1 MKHTLS
7 QIKRLSVALGFS
19 AFFAAYCM
27 AEDVAPKP
35 ERVVDIRVALSALSA
50 LADRRIE
57 STADVLTVAARGQDV
72 QSLEWEKMK
81 PVLAAVEERF
91 GPANV
96 WYAKPDGSYFTVEKG
111 PTGMNLQD
119 RPYFPK
125 VLAGQTSVGE
135 LVVSRAT
142 GGNTVIVAVPVMK
155 EGKAVGALGA
165 SIYLDRLAQQL
176 KKAAPLPDGVVFY
189 ALDGKGQIA
198 LHTQEGRIFQEATQ
212 LGSPTLAEAVRRM
225 LTTAEGVV
233 GYEFEGARQ
242 KAVYQTSS
250 LTGWKFAVRFPAE

>member
-1 MKHTLS
+1 MNHTLS
-7 QIKRLSVALGFS
+7 RIGRLSLALGLS
-19 AFFAAYCM
+19 ALWAAISL
-27 AEDVAPKP
+27 AEDTSPKP
-35 ERVVDIRVALSALSA
+35 ERAIDIRVVLSALSA

-57 STADVLTVAARGQDV
+57 SMADALTVAARGQDV
-72 QSLEWEKMK
+72 QSLEWDRMK
-81 PVLAAVEERF
+81 PLLAVAEERF

-96 WYAKPDGSYFTVEKG
+96 WFARPDGSYFTVEKG
-111 PTGMNLQD
+111 LTGMNLKD

-125 VLAGQTSVGE
+125 VMAGQTSVGE

-142 GGNTVIVAVPVMK
+142 GGNTVIVAVPVMQ

-176 KKAAPLPDGVVFY
+176 KKAAPLPEGVVFY

-198 LHTQEGRIFQEATQ
+198 LHTQEGRIFQEAAQ
-212 LGSPTLAEAVRRM
+212 LGGPTLTEAVRRM
-225 LTTAEGVV
+225 LATPEGVV
-233 GYEFEGARQ
+233 SYDFEGARQ
-242 KAVYQTSS
+242 KAIYHTSA